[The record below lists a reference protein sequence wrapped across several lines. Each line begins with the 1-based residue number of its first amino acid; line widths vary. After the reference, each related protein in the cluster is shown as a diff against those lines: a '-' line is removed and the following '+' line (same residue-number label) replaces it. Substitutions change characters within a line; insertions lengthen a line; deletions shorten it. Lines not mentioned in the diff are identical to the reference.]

1 MKKYWNAFWMC
12 QSMFCS
18 IPCPI
23 HIWDEEARPYML
35 LFLPVIGLEMG
46 LLWCLTG
53 LTCRWLNVPSMVS
66 GLVLSLLPYFVI
78 GFIHL
83 DGYMDV
89 TDAVGSYRDLEKRR
103 MILKDSHVGAFAVI
117 GCVILMLTNFA
128 FCSSAD
134 GDCGILIFVP
144 VVSRCCSAM
153 AVTCLRSMSTSQYA
167 GAFKAGVSKK
177 QPIIL
182 SVMLAMTI
190 LLAYI
195 TCGNYVLVLLAGLV
209 GYGIALY
216 KGFHGLDGMN
226 GDISGYALTLSEL
239 ASLGAWALM

>member
-18 IPCPI
+18 IPCPA

-53 LTCRWLNVPSMVS
+53 LTCRWLKFPSMVS

-103 MILKDSHVGAFAVI
+103 MILS
-117 GCVILMLTNFA
+117 ILCLSA
-128 FCSSAD
+128 QSSTAD
-134 GDCGILIFVP
+134 M
-144 VVSRCCSAM
+144 CSA
-153 AVTCLRSMSTSQYA
+153 AHFQE
-167 GAFKAGVSKK
+167 
-177 QPIIL
+177 P
-182 SVMLAMTI
+182 
-190 LLAYI
+190 
-195 TCGNYVLVLLAGLV
+195 NP
-209 GYGIALY
+209 
-216 KGFHGLDGMN
+216 
-226 GDISGYALTLSEL
+226 
-239 ASLGAWALM
+239 SLFTMHSIRRPVRE

>member
-1 MKKYWNAFWMC
+1 MKRYWNAFWMC

-18 IPCPI
+18 IPCPV

-46 LLWCLTG
+46 LLWCLTCFLCRYFAVPFLVTG
-53 LTCRWLNVPSMVS
+53 LI
-66 GLVLSLLPYFVI
+66 LSLFPYFVI

-89 TDAVGSYRDLEKRR
+89 TDAIRSYRDLEKRR

-117 GCVILMLTNFA
+117 GCVILMIASFA
-128 FCSSAD
+128 FCASAQ
-134 GDCGILIFVP
+134 GDCRILIFIP
-144 VVSRCCSAM
+144 MVSRCCSAL
-153 AVTCLRSMSTSQYA
+153 AVTCLRPMSTSQYA
-167 GAFKAGVSKK
+167 GAFKEGVSKN

-182 SVMLAMTI
+182 TAMLVI
-190 LLAYI
+190 GVIGAYFL
-195 TCGNYVLVLLAGLV
+195 CGKYVLVLLAGLV
-209 GYGIALY
+209 GYAFALR
-216 KGFHGLDGMN
+216 KGFRGLDGMN

-239 ASLGAWALM
+239 ACLAAWALM